1 MDESEMATTAV
12 GTLFVSLLTFFGWH
26 NRKLASNVDNLRD
39 RTTRLEATAV
49 DVEDMRK
56 LLREEVGLHLKDGE
70 RRMEQVEKS
79 VEKVFDRLDE
89 MRRDMPKRAADA
101 HAQN

>member
-101 HAQN
+101 PAQN

>member
-101 HAQN
+101 RAQN